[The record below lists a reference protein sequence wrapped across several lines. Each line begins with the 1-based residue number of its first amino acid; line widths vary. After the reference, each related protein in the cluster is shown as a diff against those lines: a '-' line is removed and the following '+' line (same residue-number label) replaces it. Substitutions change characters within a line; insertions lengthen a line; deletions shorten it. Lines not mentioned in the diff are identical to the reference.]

1 MSKRED
7 IFEKLDNLIEQNQFE
22 LVSDKVDD
30 NRLKVIYLMND
41 AVESFIVFENARIT
55 GEYIKDYQGEINT
68 SLIVQKNDSTGNGE
82 YVLVVHQKDSVCTVF
97 FEDVSFEVN
106 LYNYGRTAHFW
117 IEGYEYLRQLEYKI
131 SILRDKLDYLGEK
144 YCNDLEKEL
153 ANLTDFPPLNYCFYP
168 SVPEKYLVPRDNPWE
183 PTDKA
188 IKVMLK
194 VAREQQDKMLYQVL
208 VLYKQFKNRKL
219 AKVIATMLHRKSH
232 RKVVESLMEKMTE
245 ATKKVASGDFNV
257 KLESQREDEIG
268 ELTQNF
274 NQMVNELG
282 KVEVIQIFVEEPF
295 VVATDSIEYK
305 VYLMIWK
312 KSLINTKVEIQEIK

>member
-1 MSKRED
+1 M
-7 IFEKLDNLIEQNQFE
+7 
-22 LVSDKVDD
+22 
-30 NRLKVIYLMND
+30 
-41 AVESFIVFENARIT
+41 
-55 GEYIKDYQGEINT
+55 
-68 SLIVQKNDSTGNGE
+68 
-82 YVLVVHQKDSVCTVF
+82 CTVF

-117 IEGYEYLRQLEYKI
+117 IEGYECLRQLEYKI

-188 IKVMLK
+188 ISVMLK

-232 RKVVESLMEKMTE
+232 GKVVESLMEKMTE
-245 ATKKVASGDFNV
+245 ATKNYPTREFGKTADNEHKKILTRAKQLQN
-257 KLESQREDEIG
+257 KLKHKKIKSE
-268 ELTQNF
+268 
-274 NQMVNELG
+274 
-282 KVEVIQIFVEEPF
+282 IFVEEPF

>member
-22 LVSDKVDD
+22 LVFDKVDD

-68 SLIVQKNDSTGNGE
+68 SLTVQKNDSTGNDE

-168 SVPEKYLVPRDNPWE
+168 SVPEKYLVPRDN
-183 PTDKA
+183 
-188 IKVMLK
+188 
-194 VAREQQDKMLYQVL
+194 RGSQQTRQSVL
-208 VLYKQFKNRKL
+208 CLRWQESSRTKCFIRFLFYISSLR
-219 AKVIATMLHRKSH
+219 T
-232 RKVVESLMEKMTE
+232 ESLQ
-245 ATKKVASGDFNV
+245 
-257 KLESQREDEIG
+257 KL
-268 ELTQNF
+268 
-274 NQMVNELG
+274 
-282 KVEVIQIFVEEPF
+282 
-295 VVATDSIEYK
+295 
-305 VYLMIWK
+305 
-312 KSLINTKVEIQEIK
+312 

>member
-68 SLIVQKNDSTGNGE
+68 SLTVQKNDSTGNDE

-117 IEGYEYLRQLEYKI
+117 IEGYECLRQLEYKI

-188 IKVMLK
+188 ISVMLK

-232 RKVVESLMEKMTE
+232 GKVVESLMEKMTE
-245 ATKKVASGDFNV
+245 ATKNYPTREFGKTADNEHKKILTRAKQLQN
-257 KLESQREDEIG
+257 KLKHKKIKSE
-268 ELTQNF
+268 
-274 NQMVNELG
+274 
-282 KVEVIQIFVEEPF
+282 IFVEEPF

-312 KSLINTKVEIQEIK
+312 KSPINTKVEIQEIK

>member
-1 MSKRED
+1 M
-7 IFEKLDNLIEQNQFE
+7 
-22 LVSDKVDD
+22 
-30 NRLKVIYLMND
+30 
-41 AVESFIVFENARIT
+41 
-55 GEYIKDYQGEINT
+55 
-68 SLIVQKNDSTGNGE
+68 
-82 YVLVVHQKDSVCTVF
+82 
-97 FEDVSFEVN
+97 
-106 LYNYGRTAHFW
+106 
-117 IEGYEYLRQLEYKI
+117 
-131 SILRDKLDYLGEK
+131 GEK

-188 IKVMLK
+188 ITVMLK
-194 VAREQQDKMLYQVL
+194 VAREH
-208 VLYKQFKNRKL
+208 KQFKNRKL

-245 ATKKVASGDFNV
+245 ATKNYPTRKFGKAADNEHKKILTRAKQLQN
-257 KLESQREDEIG
+257 KLKHKKIKSE
-268 ELTQNF
+268 
-274 NQMVNELG
+274 
-282 KVEVIQIFVEEPF
+282 IFVEEPF

>member
-7 IFEKLDNLIEQNQFE
+7 IFEKLNNLIEQNQFE

-68 SLIVQKNDSTGNGE
+68 SLTVQKNDSTGNDE

-188 IKVMLK
+188 ISVMLK

-245 ATKKVASGDFNV
+245 ATKNYPTRKFGKAADNEHKKILTRAKQLQN
-257 KLESQREDEIG
+257 KLKHKKIKSE
-268 ELTQNF
+268 
-274 NQMVNELG
+274 
-282 KVEVIQIFVEEPF
+282 IFVEEPF

>member
-22 LVSDKVDD
+22 LVSDKVSD

-68 SLIVQKNDSTGNGE
+68 SLTVQKNETTGTEE
-82 YVLVVHQKDSVCTVF
+82 YVLVVNQKDSVFTVF
-97 FEDVSFEVN
+97 FEDVSLEVN

-117 IEGYEYLRQLEYKI
+117 VEGYECLRQLEYKI
-131 SILRDKLDYLGEK
+131 SILRDKLDYLGEE
-144 YCNDLEKEL
+144 YCNDWEKEL

-168 SVPEKYLVPRDNPWE
+168 SVPEKYLVPRDNPWM

-188 IKVMLK
+188 INVMLK
-194 VAREQQDKMLYQVL
+194 VAKEQQDGMLYQVL
-208 VLYKQFKNRKL
+208 VLYKQFKNRKI

-232 RKVVESLMEKMTE
+232 RKVVESLMKKMTE
-245 ATKKVASGDFNV
+245 STNVYPARKFGKALDNEHKKVLTRAKQLQN
-257 KLESQREDEIG
+257 KLKHKKIKSE
-268 ELTQNF
+268 
-274 NQMVNELG
+274 
-282 KVEVIQIFVEEPF
+282 IFVEEPF

-312 KSLINTKVEIQEIK
+312 KSFINTKVEIQEIK

>member
-55 GEYIKDYQGEINT
+55 GEYIKDYQGEINK
-68 SLIVQKNDSTGNGE
+68 SLTVQKNDSTGNDE

-97 FEDVSFEVN
+97 FEDVSLEVN
-106 LYNYGRTAHFW
+106 LYDYGRTAHFW

-168 SVPEKYLVPRDNPWE
+168 SVLRSILCQG
-183 PTDKA
+183 T
-188 IKVMLK
+188 I
-194 VAREQQDKMLYQVL
+194 RGSQQTRQSVL
-208 VLYKQFKNRKL
+208 CLRWQESSRTKCFIRFLFYISSLR
-219 AKVIATMLHRKSH
+219 T
-232 RKVVESLMEKMTE
+232 ESLQ
-245 ATKKVASGDFNV
+245 
-257 KLESQREDEIG
+257 KL
-268 ELTQNF
+268 
-274 NQMVNELG
+274 
-282 KVEVIQIFVEEPF
+282 
-295 VVATDSIEYK
+295 
-305 VYLMIWK
+305 
-312 KSLINTKVEIQEIK
+312 

>member
-1 MSKRED
+1 M
-7 IFEKLDNLIEQNQFE
+7 
-22 LVSDKVDD
+22 
-30 NRLKVIYLMND
+30 
-41 AVESFIVFENARIT
+41 
-55 GEYIKDYQGEINT
+55 
-68 SLIVQKNDSTGNGE
+68 
-82 YVLVVHQKDSVCTVF
+82 
-97 FEDVSFEVN
+97 
-106 LYNYGRTAHFW
+106 
-117 IEGYEYLRQLEYKI
+117 
-131 SILRDKLDYLGEK
+131 GEK

-188 IKVMLK
+188 ISVMLK

-232 RKVVESLMEKMTE
+232 GKVVESLMEKMTE
-245 ATKKVASGDFNV
+245 ATKNYPTREFGKTADTEHKKILTRAKQLQN
-257 KLESQREDEIG
+257 KLKHKKIKSE
-268 ELTQNF
+268 
-274 NQMVNELG
+274 
-282 KVEVIQIFVEEPF
+282 IFVEEPF

>member
-7 IFEKLDNLIEQNQFE
+7 IFEKLNNLIEQNQFE

-68 SLIVQKNDSTGNGE
+68 SLTVQKNDSTGNDE

-188 IKVMLK
+188 ITVMLK

-219 AKVIATMLHRKSH
+219 AKVIATMLENLTEKLW
-232 RKVVESLMEKMTE
+232 KVL
-245 ATKKVASGDFNV
+245 
-257 KLESQREDEIG
+257 
-268 ELTQNF
+268 
-274 NQMVNELG
+274 
-282 KVEVIQIFVEEPF
+282 
-295 VVATDSIEYK
+295 
-305 VYLMIWK
+305 WK
-312 KSLINTKVEIQEIK
+312 K

>member
-30 NRLKVIYLMND
+30 NKLKVIYLMND

-68 SLIVQKNDSTGNGE
+68 SLTVQKNDSTGNDE

-144 YCNDLEKEL
+144 YC
-153 ANLTDFPPLNYCFYP
+153 
-168 SVPEKYLVPRDNPWE
+168 
-183 PTDKA
+183 
-188 IKVMLK
+188 
-194 VAREQQDKMLYQVL
+194 
-208 VLYKQFKNRKL
+208 
-219 AKVIATMLHRKSH
+219 RKSWLILQIFH
-232 RKVVESLMEKMTE
+232 RLIIAFILRCLRSILCQGTIRGSQQTRQSLLCLRWQESSRTKCFIRFLFYISSLRTESLQ
-245 ATKKVASGDFNV
+245 
-257 KLESQREDEIG
+257 KL
-268 ELTQNF
+268 
-274 NQMVNELG
+274 
-282 KVEVIQIFVEEPF
+282 
-295 VVATDSIEYK
+295 
-305 VYLMIWK
+305 
-312 KSLINTKVEIQEIK
+312 

>member
-68 SLIVQKNDSTGNGE
+68 SLTVQKNDSTGNDE

-188 IKVMLK
+188 IKVMHY
-194 VAREQQDKMLYQVL
+194 VAESSRTKCFIRFLFYISSL
-208 VLYKQFKNRKL
+208 R
-219 AKVIATMLHRKSH
+219 T
-232 RKVVESLMEKMTE
+232 ESLQ
-245 ATKKVASGDFNV
+245 
-257 KLESQREDEIG
+257 KL
-268 ELTQNF
+268 
-274 NQMVNELG
+274 
-282 KVEVIQIFVEEPF
+282 
-295 VVATDSIEYK
+295 
-305 VYLMIWK
+305 
-312 KSLINTKVEIQEIK
+312 